1 MKAANTDAV
10 GVLRWGLRRYRLLFL
25 ACVLVGAVVAPLVAA
40 QRAATVEADALVIA
54 TGLDMDETALP
65 RYGQTVFNNGEVA
78 RAVGDR
84 FGDLGDYEEVI
95 PNRVYLVAEQ
105 DNIVFRVVGVDAD
118 PQRASDIA
126 NLAADTFIDS
136 LNVAGGGVG
145 TFALQSP
152 AEPPPSTDGR
162 RELLFAAAV
171 GLAAGLLLGLAVL
184 SLLLV
189 ARRPVISAADAED
202 TAGVPVLG
210 TVAVPRPSAGQEAGP
225 EDFAGLVPVC
235 RRLLSLPT
243 PTVVLVSRR
252 AQERAR
258 KQLSKALTSILV
270 RVRDVRYVGSP
281 EIERIA
287 AEHAPGSGPAASG
300 FDGRTSPVKPLTLI
314 DSSEPLDLV
323 QPPQATAAVLVVPEG
338 ISSAALRAAVV
349 EHLGGSAEARL
360 LLVTKG
366 RRVRGRRP
374 SEDHVTEPAAEKTTS
389 TARNA

>member
-10 GVLRWGLRRYRLLFL
+10 GVLRWGLRRYRALFL
-25 ACVLVGAVVAPLVAA
+25 ACVLVGAVVAPWVAA
-40 QRAATVEADALVIA
+40 QRAATVEAEALVIA
-54 TGLDMDETALP
+54 TGLDMDEAALP
-65 RYGQTVFNNGEVA
+65 RYGQTVFTNGEVA
-78 RAVGDR
+78 RAIGDR

-95 PNRVYLVAEQ
+95 PNRVFLVAEQ
-105 DNIVFRVVGVDAD
+105 DNIVFRVVGVDTD
-118 PQRASDIA
+118 PQRAADIA
-126 NLAADTFIDS
+126 NLAADTFIES

-152 AEPPPSTDGR
+152 AEPPANTDST
-162 RELLFAAAV
+162 RELLFAGAV

-210 TVAVPRPSAGQEAGP
+210 TVAVPRTPGGLEARP

-243 PTVVLVSRR
+243 PTVVLVSRP
-252 AQERAR
+252 AQERVR
-258 KQLSKALTSILV
+258 KQLSKALASILV
-270 RVRDVRYVGSP
+270 RVREVRFVGSP
-281 EIERIA
+281 DAERIA
-287 AEHAPGSGPAASG
+287 AQHAPGSGLAPSG
-300 FDGRTSPVKPLTLI
+300 VNGRTGPIRRPLTLI

-323 QPPQATAAVLVVPEG
+323 QPPQSTAAVLVVPEG

-360 LLVTKG
+360 LLVRKG
-366 RRVRGRRP
+366 RRMRGSRP
-374 SEDHVTEPAAEKTTS
+374 SEGRLAEPASA
-389 TARNA
+389 TASAAGPA